1 MKYILI
7 GIVAGFL
14 SFIVNVKAQ
23 DITSKTFTKEVMCSE
38 HAFVTNDLEKHHKQF
53 RKWWAVSMDNELIEL
68 FVNDEQGTWTIILSK
83 PDGIACGLVGGD
95 QNGSNFNIDN
105 NSSDEGA

>member
-23 DITSKTFTKEVMCSE
+23 DITSKTFTKNVMCST
-38 HAFVTNDLEKHHKQF
+38 HPFVTNDLEKNHKQL
-53 RKWWAVSMDNELIEL
+53 RTWWAITSDKELIEL
-68 FVNDEQGTWTIILSK
+68 FVNNEKGTWTIILSK
-83 PDGIACGLVGGD
+83 PDGIACGLVGGS

-105 NSSDEGA
+105 NSSEKGT

>member
-23 DITSKTFTKEVMCSE
+23 DITSKTFTKSLVCST
-38 HAFVTNDLEKHHKQF
+38 HQFVTNDLEKHHKQF

-68 FVNDEQGTWTIILSK
+68 FVNNEQGDWTIILSK
-83 PDGIACGLVGGD
+83 SDGITCGLVGGNKD
-95 QNGSNFNIDN
+95 GLNFNVDN
-105 NSSDEGA
+105 NSSEKGT

>member
-23 DITSKTFTKEVMCSE
+23 DITSKTFTKSLVCST
-38 HAFVTNDLEKHHKQF
+38 HQFVTNDLEKNHKQF

-68 FVNDEQGTWTIILSK
+68 FVNNEKGTWTIILSK
-83 PDGIACGLVGGD
+83 PDGIACGLVGGS

-105 NSSDEGA
+105 SSSEEGA

>member
-23 DITSKTFTKEVMCSE
+23 DITSKTFTKNVMCST
-38 HAFVTNDLEKHHKQF
+38 HPFVTNDLEKNHKQL
-53 RKWWAVSMDNELIEL
+53 RTWWAITSDKELIEL
-68 FVNDEQGTWTIILSK
+68 FVNNEKGTWTIILSK
-83 PDGIACGLVGGD
+83 PDGIACGLVGGS

-105 NSSDEGA
+105 SSSEEGA